1 MIFLICT
8 PAIGL
13 VFWFVMARCIPYY
26 KQLQAK
32 LDRIA
37 LICREGLSGARVVR
51 AFVREGHER
60 ERFAQ
65 AADDQ
70 ANTAIAVGKLSSI
83 LNPVT
88 FLGDEPG
95 RVRHPVGGRY
105 PGQRG
110 RSSRRARSW
119 RSSTT

>member
-1 MIFLICT
+1 MICT

-32 LDRIA
+32 LDCIA

-51 AFVREGHER
+51 AFVREDHER

-65 AADDQ
+65 PPTTRPIPPSWWASFRRFS
-70 ANTAIAVGKLSSI
+70 TLSRFS
-83 LNPVT
+83 
-88 FLGDEPG
+88 
-95 RVRHPVGGRY
+95 
-105 PGQRG
+105 
-110 RSSRRARSW
+110 
-119 RSSTT
+119 